1 MKITKRQLRRIIRE
15 ASRDLEGYGQ
25 IHYPEGYM
33 PTNTDRVYE
42 IIQPLLDTSNIGLD
56 RQGEIAME
64 IADMYA
70 TELSLPEE
78 AGSAFLKDE
87 IYARAEEQI
96 IADQEGAEEGG
107 VWSDERDFEAGFMS

>member
-1 MKITKRQLRRIIRE
+1 MKVTKRQLRRIIRE

-56 RQGEIAME
+56 RQGQIAME
-64 IADMYA
+64 IA
-70 TELSLPEE
+70 ELYDAAVDNP
-78 AGSAFLKDE
+78 DE
-87 IYARAEEQI
+87 IYGHAEEI
-96 IADQEGAEEGG
+96 LKKDEGYYDEDEE
-107 VWSDERDFEAGFMS
+107 EEQRYAAGRPWEHN